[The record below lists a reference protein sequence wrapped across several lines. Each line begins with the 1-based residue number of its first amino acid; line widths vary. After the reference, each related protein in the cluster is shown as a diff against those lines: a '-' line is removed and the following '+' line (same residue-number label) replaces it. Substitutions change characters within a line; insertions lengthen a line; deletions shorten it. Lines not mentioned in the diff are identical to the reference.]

1 MSYETNKSFDN
12 VYKSVLVTSES
23 SKKDSY
29 VAKFTVVTTLIMHEN
44 LKEFLEDNVAHTVF
58 IRLIKGLDHNNVAYG
73 VVVTTILMLL
83 DKFQDKNDDFY
94 LPNDFLTKNDLQY
107 LESYNYKTKGRINF
121 EKKLN
126 ELKIVMSE
134 IEQLDI
140 FKRYIH
146 ICNSML
152 ARQYEFN
159 NYPLLFE
166 KSTIGNDFKESLVLS
181 PHKFHLIIAIK
192 FKDQI
197 PNFSEYTDT
206 DLLCHMGMG
215 AEGRKTNRLSAL
227 GSKDLEKAVFVC
239 FQVMIFF
246 FIVILAFIMMINYL
260 SK

>member
-107 LESYNYKTKGRINF
+107 LESYNYKTK
-121 EKKLN
+121 
-126 ELKIVMSE
+126 VMW
-134 IEQLDI
+134 
-140 FKRYIH
+140 F
-146 ICNSML
+146 
-152 ARQYEFN
+152 
-159 NYPLLFE
+159 
-166 KSTIGNDFKESLVLS
+166 
-181 PHKFHLIIAIK
+181 
-192 FKDQI
+192 
-197 PNFSEYTDT
+197 
-206 DLLCHMGMG
+206 
-215 AEGRKTNRLSAL
+215 
-227 GSKDLEKAVFVC
+227 
-239 FQVMIFF
+239 
-246 FIVILAFIMMINYL
+246 
-260 SK
+260 